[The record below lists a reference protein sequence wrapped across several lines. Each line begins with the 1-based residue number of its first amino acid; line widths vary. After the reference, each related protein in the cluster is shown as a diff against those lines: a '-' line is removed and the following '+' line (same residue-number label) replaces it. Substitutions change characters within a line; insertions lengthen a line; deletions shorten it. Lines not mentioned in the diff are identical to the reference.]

1 MQADTRIFQV
11 KMQVLVIGISACVLF
26 YYVFFFS
33 NFHHEVPSGQALSQL
48 LCSNIAGHDI
58 SHVNCI
64 CFFQF
69 MQLYSH
75 FGKCVDESICSFLR
89 NCSTLLRHWSLQ
101 VKQGVLY
108 AYSKWAMYHHILVLW
123 YSSCVFAFESAMCAF
138 PASSEIFQVQNFFS

>member
-1 MQADTRIFQV
+1 MCVHSCCDYAGKHQDTSSENASSSDRNKCLCTILLRFR
-11 KMQVLVIGISACVLF
+11 
-26 YYVFFFS
+26 FFS
-33 NFHHEVPSGQALSQL
+33 NFHHEGPSGQALSQL

-75 FGKCVDESICSFLR
+75 FGKCVDKSICSFLR
-89 NCSTLLRHWSLQ
+89 NRSTLLRHWSLQ

-108 AYSKWAMYHHILVLW
+108 AYSKWTMYHHILVLW
-123 YSSCVFAFESAMCAF
+123 YSSCVFAFESAC
-138 PASSEIFQVQNFFS
+138 NC